1 MQTPPMKFGCKVAPA
16 IHRICTVAGFA
27 DNAIRSMAVW
37 VRLSIIVPLFFLTSI
52 AAAAH
57 TANLQADS
65 LRPSAVDTALADS
78 DASRAE
84 MIKKKIK
91 KTGGIIYRFIKNFD
105 DYDTDYIQPNYY
117 NYTAMLQNTNFYQ
130 MYSLRGQSADGISQ
144 SIQMSPSPS
153 FKIGPY
159 FGWRWIFLGYTMDM
173 GHPKKAGK
181 TSEFNLSLYSSM
193 LGGDFVYIRNGGDF
207 KIKKVRG
214 FADDVAGQVR
224 NADFSGLET
233 KTISLN
239 LYYVFNHRHFSYPAA
254 FSQSTVQRKSCG
266 SWMLGVRF
274 DRQRMDFDYLGLPPS
289 LAAGLIDEM
298 KVSSVDYYNYSISGG
313 YAYNWVFAPRWLFS
327 ASASPSIGYKKANG
341 EKVSGEALWVNMK
354 NFNFDFIFRAGLVW
368 NNSKWFA
375 GASLVSH
382 LYDYRRD
389 RFALTNSINYLN
401 IYVGFCFNRKRQYR

>member
-1 MQTPPMKFGCKVAPA
+1 MKSSLHYSAFSLLSLVCTTGDINEGVALWLKARVWRGLIVMVLFVIISVPSFA
-16 IHRICTVAGFA
+16 RSALECIDTVKSS
-27 DNAIRSMAVW
+27 SMDSV
-37 VRLSIIVPLFFLTSI
+37 VEEKGQELT
-52 AAAAH
+52 
-57 TANLQADS
+57 
-65 LRPSAVDTALADS
+65 
-78 DASRAE
+78 
-84 MIKKKIK
+84 IKGKIK
-91 KTGGIIYRFIKNFD
+91 KTGNIIYRFIKNFD
-105 DYDTDYIQPNYY
+105 DYDTDYIIPNYY

-130 MYSLRGQSADGISQ
+130 VYNLRGIAADGTAQ

-159 FGWRWIFLGYTMDM
+159 FGWRWIFLGYTMDVK
-173 GHPKKAGK
+173 HPRKAGK

-193 LGGDFVYIRNGGDF
+193 LGADLVYIRNGGDY

-214 FADDVAGQVR
+214 FDEGIAESVK
-224 NADFSGLET
+224 NTDFSGMVT
-233 KTISLN
+233 KTFSVN
-239 LYYVFNHRHFSYPAA
+239 VYYVFNHRHFSYPAA

-289 LAAGLIDEM
+289 LSKNLIEEM
-298 KVSSVDYYNYSISGG
+298 KVSNVDYHNYSLSGG
-313 YAYNWVFAPRWLFS
+313 YAYNWAFAPKWLFS
-327 ASASPSIGYKKANG
+327 ISAAPSIGYKKAHG

-354 NFNFDFIFRAGLVW
+354 NFNFDFIFRSGLVW

-389 RFALTNSINYLN
+389 RFSLTNSINYLN

>member
-1 MQTPPMKFGCKVAPA
+1 MKDSFYRFSLAWGRG
-16 IHRICTVAGFA
+16 IYIL
-27 DNAIRSMAVW
+27 I
-37 VRLSIIVPLFFLTSI
+37 LFFFIRLT
-52 AAAAH
+52 AGAQ
-57 TANLQADS
+57 LPREKADS
-65 LRPSAVDTALADS
+65 SYLISNDTAGIEKQD
-78 DASRAE
+78 E
-84 MIKKKIK
+84 EQPIKERIK
-91 KTGGIIYRFIKNFD
+91 KTGSLIYRFIKNFD
-105 DYDTDYIQPNYY
+105 DYDTDYIIPNYY
-117 NYTAMLQNTNFYQ
+117 NYTAMVQNTNFYQ
-130 MYSLRGQSADGISQ
+130 MYNLRGTSADGTSQ

-159 FGWRWIFLGYTMDM
+159 FGWRWIFLGYTLDV
-173 GHPKKAGK
+173 GHPKSASK

-193 LGGDFVYIRNGGDF
+193 LGADLVYIRNGGDF

-214 FADDVAGQVR
+214 FDPQIANQVKGT
-224 NADFSGLET
+224 DFTGMDA
-233 KTISLN
+233 KTVSIN

-274 DRQRMDFDYLGLPPS
+274 DRQRINFDYMGLPQS
-289 LAAGLIDEM
+289 LSKDLIEEM
-298 KVSSVDYYNYSISGG
+298 KVSSVDYHNYSVSGG

-327 ASASPSIGYKKANG
+327 ISASPSIGYKKASG
-341 EKVSGEALWVNMK
+341 ERVSGEALWVNMK
-354 NFNFDFIFRAGLVW
+354 NFNFDFIFRGGLVW

-389 RFALTNSINYLN
+389 HFSLTNSINYLN